1 MSIVNIALQ
10 IVPKTK
16 TVHPYDVVDKAIE
29 IIKASGVKYVV
40 CPFETVMEGEYE
52 QLMEIVDK
60 TQAICLES
68 GADELLVYIKIQR
81 RKDSDVFIDEK
92 TGKYS

>member
-40 CPFETVMEGEYE
+40 ST
-52 QLMEIVDK
+52 
-60 TQAICLES
+60 
-68 GADELLVYIKIQR
+68 
-81 RKDSDVFIDEK
+81 
-92 TGKYS
+92 